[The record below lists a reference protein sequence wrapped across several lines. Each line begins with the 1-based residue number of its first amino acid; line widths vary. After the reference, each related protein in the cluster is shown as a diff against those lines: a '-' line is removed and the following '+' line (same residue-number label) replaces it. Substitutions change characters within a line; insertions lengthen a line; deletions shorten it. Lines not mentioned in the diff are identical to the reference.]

1 MFTSRRHVVVGV
13 MAILALFFGAVREGR
28 AGVVESKRAPEC
40 RDLPVIKNLTGLR
53 ARHVCDRMAV
63 PWAMTKGE
71 VKKLAATAKSADDHL
86 TIAQFYRAEANGL
99 DAKATGY
106 ELAAARLRNAAF
118 VKNFAAPGTAS
129 RYEFVAQGFR
139 EEAQADR
146 GLATSHEEMA
156 KTVVASIK

>member
-1 MFTSRRHVVVGV
+1 MSTSRKHFVAGV
-13 MAILALFFGAVREGR
+13 MAILALFFGAVRDVR

-53 ARHVCDRMAV
+53 AHHVCDRMAA
-63 PWAMTKGE
+63 PGAMTKGE

-99 DAKATGY
+99 DARATGY
-106 ELAAARLRNAAF
+106 ELAAARLRNGPF
-118 VKNFAAPGTAS
+118 VKNFATPGAAS
-129 RYEFVAQGFR
+129 RYEFAAQGFR

-146 GLATSHEEMA
+146 GLAVSHEEMA
-156 KTVVASIK
+156 KTVVASLK